1 MNVFLIAAPSALQ
14 QALCHWFEMRGRAF
28 QQVLPAAVP
37 ELGQGDLAG
46 SIVVEIATLD
56 AFQRGQELALS
67 GDDRHGLLDQ
77 ARLAG
82 APVLFLSDGRVFD
95 GDYAPINH
103 READKVQP
111 GSIPGARLAAVEH
124 LLERQL
130 EQYLVLRTGPLFSE
144 VGDNFFT
151 GLFADLVRGGEIAL
165 NSGLKTCP
173 THVADLARVVSA
185 VVDQISCGA
194 QNWGSYHYNSSGQTS
209 AYEFT
214 EVMLAFAS
222 QQLDLEKRK
231 TSLRSAEAGQR
242 IEPAVPVLRCEKI
255 LHDFGIKQL
264 PWRSYL
270 PQPIKVLCEAK
281 QK

>member
-1 MNVFLIAAPSALQ
+1 MKVILISISTALESV
-14 QALCHWFEMRGRAF
+14 LCQWFDMRGREFLCVSPEA
-28 QQVLPAAVP
+28 VVDLTPATLSNA
-37 ELGQGDLAG
+37 
-46 SIVVEIATLD
+46 IVVDIASLESLQSGND
-56 AFQRGQELALS
+56 LS
-67 GDDRHGLLDQ
+67 LPGSARHHLIDVAAEARAPLL
-77 ARLAG
+77 L
-82 APVLFLSDGRVFD
+82 LSDGRVFD

-103 READKVQP
+103 READRVQP
-111 GSIPGARLAAVEH
+111 GSVAGARLAAAEQ
-124 LLERQL
+124 LLERHL
-130 EQYLVLRTGPLFSE
+130 ERYLVLRTGPLFSE
-144 VGDNFFT
+144 AGDNFFT
-151 GLFADLVRGGEIAL
+151 RFFSQLVHGGELAL

-173 THVADLARVVSA
+173 THVADLARVISA
-185 VVDQISCGA
+185 VIDQVSCGA
-194 QNWGSYHYNSSGQTS
+194 ENWGSYHYNSSGQTS

-231 TSLRSAEAGQR
+231 TSLAIAESGLR